1 MGVLLCMIQKMAKY
15 RDLILLALTKY
26 STCVVDNQREV
37 FQEGQLIEGEH
48 EHLKLGDYFHSFAL
62 YAQNEEEFHKKNPS
76 FQNGNFLLDICPQYP
91 TNILILFQHR
101 NSLFS

>member
-37 FQEGQLIEGEH
+37 FQEGQLIEGEL

-62 YAQNEEEFHKKNPS
+62 YAQNEEEFHEKNPS
-76 FQNGNFLLDICPQYP
+76 F
-91 TNILILFQHR
+91 
-101 NSLFS
+101 